1 MTRGPLYRLKQ
12 FGRAFRAKPSDNALR
27 WARSKLTAEHWD
39 LFVTMSPRDQW
50 HSIQTL
56 RLLRGSRRN
65 DPDVVQ
71 AALLHD
77 VGKGRIF
84 MRDRVSY
91 VLLSRVPWLLK
102 RLSSENGP
110 GWRNALHR
118 SRRHPDIGA
127 RLAHEAGASP
137 RAVQLIR
144 RHHRPPRGDEAAL
157 ALAAADDQA

>member
-12 FGRAFRAKPSDNALR
+12 FGRAFRAKPSTDALR
-27 WARSKLTAEHWD
+27 WARSKLTAEQWD

-77 VGKGRIF
+77 VGKGRIS
-84 MRDRVSY
+84 MRDRVTY
-91 VLLSRVPWLLK
+91 VLLARVPWLLK
-102 RLSSENGP
+102 RCASPDGT
-110 GWRNALHR
+110 GWRCALHR
-118 SRRHPDIGA
+118 TLHHPDLGA
-127 RLAHEAGASP
+127 RMALRAGASQ